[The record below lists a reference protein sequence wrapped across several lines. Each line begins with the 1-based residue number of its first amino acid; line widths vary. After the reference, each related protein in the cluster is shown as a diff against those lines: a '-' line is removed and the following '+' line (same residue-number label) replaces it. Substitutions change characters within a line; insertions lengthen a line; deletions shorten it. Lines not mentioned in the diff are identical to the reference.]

1 MESLQQMMNGSR
13 PYEMLPLQS
22 GGFLKDSCAYLISS
36 LLLNVK
42 HEDKK
47 NVLSLNFPWENLL
60 LITRTLEPPLQSFCP
75 WAKQMRRP
83 QIRSIK
89 DFQKMRGR
97 TGLKPALCRAFNFN
111 DYLNMSIACFS
122 LV

>member
-13 PYEMLPLQS
+13 PYEMLPLLS
-22 GGFLKDSCAYLISS
+22 GGFLKDSHAYLISS

-60 LITRTLEPPLQSFCP
+60 LITHEQS
-75 WAKQMRRP
+75 K
-83 QIRSIK
+83 
-89 DFQKMRGR
+89 
-97 TGLKPALCRAFNFN
+97 
-111 DYLNMSIACFS
+111 
-122 LV
+122 